1 MADRVTICECFAR
14 DGLQHEETFLSTK
27 EKLAVI
33 EAIAGSGFQ
42 RIEATSYSHP
52 EHVPAFRDAG
62 RVLAG
67 LRRRPGVAYK
77 ATCPNPRAVERAL
90 ADADA
95 GFGADELSFL
105 VSATEAHTR
114 RNLRTSRDGQ
124 WERVTEMARL
134 ARGRFTI
141 VGVISVAF
149 GCPFEGPVD
158 AAGVVADFERFAEL
172 GADLVTVGDTT
183 GLATPR
189 TAAALLG
196 RLAKDFPEVPAVAH
210 FHNTRG
216 TALANCV
223 AALDAGCR
231 HFDSA
236 LGGIGGHPSQIR
248 YGQGMTGNAA
258 TEDLVHLFEA
268 MGVDTG
274 LDLERLSAASRL
286 CEDVL
291 GRQLH
296 SLVARA
302 GWEPNTR
309 TGSGRD
315 QTA

>member
-1 MADRVTICECFAR
+1 M
-14 DGLQHEETFLSTK
+14 
-27 EKLAVI
+27 
-33 EAIAGSGFQ
+33 
-42 RIEATSYSHP
+42 
-52 EHVPAFRDAG
+52 
-62 RVLAG
+62 
-67 LRRRPGVAYK
+67 
-77 ATCPNPRAVERAL
+77 
-90 ADADA
+90 
-95 GFGADELSFL
+95 
-105 VSATEAHTR
+105 
-114 RNLRTSRDGQ
+114 
-124 WERVTEMARL
+124 
-134 ARGRFTI
+134 
-141 VGVISVAF
+141 
-149 GCPFEGPVD
+149 
-158 AAGVVADFERFAEL
+158 
-172 GADLVTVGDTT
+172 
-183 GLATPR
+183 
-189 TAAALLG
+189 
-196 RLAKDFPEVPAVAH
+196 PAVAH